1 MVRRTK
7 PRLDKCS
14 LSLGLFG
21 ETCSLSDF
29 HLSPTHHNIW
39 LARHA
44 ARETRTMDAALDSV
58 LALLQI
64 RKGIYIYYSSSMSE
78 RSGMLIHSSGLS
90 FIRA

>member
-29 HLSPTHHNIW
+29 LLSPTHHNIW
-39 LARHA
+39 L